1 MKALIGQLHSCSRV
15 LNKMDWTITAP
26 QFDVESF
33 QGITPEEVLYE
44 FDGPRIFTAR
54 SVMGELLFY
63 LADEKDGVCRY
74 IVAPTN
80 ASIIELMK
88 TGVRS
93 VRDALNQPWVWFLDT
108 QYDGNPVAAW
118 KGTLAD
124 APVDALPQLGVMLW
138 PHLEPIFVLR
148 AIGEGLG
155 EGTVPASVI
164 RQVVDGATT
173 ALKKIAG
180 HVFQAAHAQGRKA
193 NEIRQFYDL
202 PMQGV
207 AYNSFEIAFRLP
219 DHKQLNLGTGEA
231 SEEIGSEFNEIGKLL
246 EQALSWAIDGK
257 SEEDNEPLDI
267 DLLEALEKLV
277 PPQTGI
283 VKSVELRGR
292 IFPAGHARYQLTR
305 DTSKR
310 VRRALGKARVS
321 QERIIKVTGLVREL
335 DKDEPSFTLRETDD
349 SKDHVCRFPQEFL
362 DDVLEVFNTDQR
374 VTISGREIIK
384 NGEIDVSLVSRE
396 PSATETSNSAA

>member
-1 MKALIGQLHSCSRV
+1 
-15 LNKMDWTITAP
+15 MDWTVTAP
-26 QFDVESF
+26 QIDVASF
-33 QGITPEEVLYE
+33 QEITPEETLYE
-44 FDGPRIFTAR
+44 FDVPRIFTAH

-63 LADEKDGVCRY
+63 LADEKDGMCRY

-80 ASIIELMK
+80 ASIIGLMK
-88 TGVRS
+88 SGVRS

-108 QYDGNPVAAW
+108 QYNGNPVAAW

-124 APVDALPQLGVMLW
+124 APIDALPVAGVMLW
-138 PHLEPIFVLR
+138 PHLEPVFALR
-148 AIGEGLG
+148 VIGEGLG

-173 ALKKIAG
+173 ALKKISG
-180 HVFQAAHAQGRKA
+180 HVFQAAGAQGRKT
-193 NEIRQFYDL
+193 NVIRQFYDL

-219 DHKQLNLGTGEA
+219 DCKQLNLVTGEA
-231 SEEIGSEFNEIGKLL
+231 PEELGSEFDEIGKQL
-246 EQALSWAIDGK
+246 EQALSWAINAK
-257 SEEDNEPLDI
+257 AEEDNEPLDI

-292 IFPAGHARYQLTR
+292 IFHAGHTRYQLTR
-305 DTSKR
+305 ETSKR

-321 QERIIKVTGLVREL
+321 QERITKVSGLVREF
-335 DKDEPSFTLRETDD
+335 DKDDLSFTLRETDD
-349 SKDHVCRFPQEFL
+349 GKEHGCRFPQEFF

-374 VTISGREIIK
+374 VTISGRENIK

-396 PSATETSNSAA
+396 PSATDLSNSIII

>member
-15 LNKMDWTITAP
+15 LNKMDWTVTAQ
-26 QFDVESF
+26 QFDVASF
-33 QGITPEEVLYE
+33 QGISPEEILYE

-80 ASIIELMK
+80 ASIIALLK
-88 TGVRS
+88 SGVRS

-124 APVDALPQLGVMLW
+124 APVNALPLPGVMLW
-138 PHLEPIFVLR
+138 PHLEPVFVLR

-173 ALKKIAG
+173 ALKKISG
-180 HVFQAAHAQGRKA
+180 HVFQAAGAQGRKT
-193 NEIRQFYDL
+193 NVIRQFYDL

-219 DHKQLNLGTGEA
+219 DRKQLNLVAGEA
-231 SEEIGSEFNEIGKLL
+231 PEELGSEFDEIGKQL
-246 EQALSWAIDGK
+246 EQALSWAMNAK

-292 IFPAGHARYQLTR
+292 IFRAGHARYQLTR
-305 DTSKR
+305 ETSKR

-321 QERIIKVTGLVREL
+321 QERITKVTGLVREF
-335 DKDEPSFTLRETDD
+335 DKDDLSFTLRETDD
-349 SKDHVCRFPQEFL
+349 GKEHGCRFPQEFF

-374 VTISGREIIK
+374 VTISGRENIK
-384 NGEIDVSLVSRE
+384 NGWIDVSLVSRE
-396 PSATETSNSAA
+396 PSAIDPSNSAV

>member
-1 MKALIGQLHSCSRV
+1 
-15 LNKMDWTITAP
+15 MDWTVTAP
-26 QFDVESF
+26 QFDVASF
-33 QGITPEEVLYE
+33 QGISPEEILYE
-44 FDGPRIFTAR
+44 FDVPRIFTAR
-54 SVMGELLFY
+54 SDMGELLFY

-80 ASIIELMK
+80 ASIIALLK
-88 TGVRS
+88 SGVRS
-93 VRDALNQPWVWFLDT
+93 VRDALDQPWVWFLDT
-108 QYDGNPVAAW
+108 RYDGNPVAAW

-138 PHLEPIFVLR
+138 PHLEPIFVFR

-180 HVFQAAHAQGRKA
+180 HVFQAAGAQGRKT
-193 NEIRQFYDL
+193 NVIRQFYDL

-219 DHKQLNLGTGEA
+219 HRKQLNLGAGETT
-231 SEEIGSEFNEIGKLL
+231 EELGSEFDEIGKQL
-246 EQALSWAIDGK
+246 EQALSWAMNAK

-292 IFPAGHARYQLTR
+292 IFHAGHARYQLTR
-305 DTSKR
+305 ETSKR

-321 QERIIKVTGLVREL
+321 QERITKVTGLVREF
-335 DKDEPSFTLRETDD
+335 DKDDLSFTLRETDD
-349 SKDHVCRFPQEFL
+349 SKDHVCRFPQEFF

-374 VTISGREIIK
+374 VTISGRENIK
-384 NGEIDVSLVSRE
+384 NCEIDVSLVSRE
-396 PSATETSNSAA
+396 PSATDPSNSAV

>member
-1 MKALIGQLHSCSRV
+1 
-15 LNKMDWTITAP
+15 MDWTVTAP
-26 QFDVESF
+26 QFDVASF
-33 QGITPEEVLYE
+33 QGISPEEILYE
-44 FDGPRIFTAR
+44 FDGPRIFTAQ
-54 SVMGELLFY
+54 SALGELLFY

-80 ASIIELMK
+80 ASIVGLLK
-88 TGVRS
+88 SGVRS

-108 QYDGNPVAAW
+108 RCDGNPVAAW

-124 APVDALPQLGVMLW
+124 APADALPLPGVMLW
-138 PHLEPIFVLR
+138 PHLEPVFVLR
-148 AIGEGLG
+148 AIGDGLG

-173 ALKKIAG
+173 ALKKISG
-180 HVFQAAHAQGRKA
+180 HVFQAARAQGRKA
-193 NEIRQFYDL
+193 NAIRQFYDL

-207 AYNSFEIAFRLP
+207 AYNSFEIAFRHP
-219 DHKQLNLGTGEA
+219 DRKQLTLGAGEVP
-231 SEEIGSEFNEIGKLL
+231 EELGSEFDEIGKQL
-246 EQALSWAIDGK
+246 EQALSWAMNAK
-257 SEEDNEPLDI
+257 SEEDNDPLDI

-283 VKSVELRGR
+283 VKSMELRGR
-292 IFPAGHARYQLTR
+292 IFRAGHERYQLTR
-305 DTSKR
+305 ETSKR

-321 QERIIKVTGLVREL
+321 QERITKVSGLVREF
-335 DKDEPSFTLRETDD
+335 DKDDLSFTLRETDD
-349 SKDHVCRFPQEFL
+349 GKEHGCRFPQEFF

-374 VTISGREIIK
+374 VTISGRENIK

-396 PSATETSNSAA
+396 PSANDPSNSAA

>member
-1 MKALIGQLHSCSRV
+1 
-15 LNKMDWTITAP
+15 MDWTVTAQ
-26 QFDVESF
+26 QFDVASF
-33 QGITPEEVLYE
+33 QGITQEEILYE

-54 SVMGELLFY
+54 SDMGELLFY

-80 ASIIELMK
+80 ASIIDLLK
-88 TGVRS
+88 SGVRS

-108 QYDGNPVAAW
+108 KYDGNPVAAW

-124 APVDALPQLGVMLW
+124 APADALPLPGVMLW

-180 HVFQAAHAQGRKA
+180 QVFQAAGAQGRKA
-193 NEIRQFYDL
+193 NVIRQFYDL

-219 DHKQLNLGTGEA
+219 DRKQLNLGADEA
-231 SEEIGSEFNEIGKLL
+231 PEELGSEFDEIGKQL
-246 EQALSWAIDGK
+246 EQALSWAINAK
-257 SEEDNEPLDI
+257 SEEDSEPLDI
-267 DLLEALEKLV
+267 NLLEALEKLV

-292 IFPAGHARYQLTR
+292 IFHAGHARYQLTR
-305 DTSKR
+305 ETSKR

-321 QERIIKVTGLVREL
+321 QERITIVSGLVREL
-335 DKDEPSFTLRETDD
+335 DKDDLSFTLRETDD
-349 SKDHVCRFPQEFL
+349 SKDHVCRFPQEFF

-374 VTISGREIIK
+374 VTISGRENIK
-384 NGEIDVSLVSRE
+384 NGGIDVSLVSRE
-396 PSATETSNSAA
+396 ASATDPSNSIV

>member
-1 MKALIGQLHSCSRV
+1 MKALIGRLHSCAQV
-15 LNKMDWTITAP
+15 LNKMDWTVTAP
-26 QFDVESF
+26 QFDVASF
-33 QGITPEEVLYE
+33 QGISPEEILYE

-54 SVMGELLFY
+54 SDMGELLFY
-63 LADEKDGVCRY
+63 LADEQNGLCRY

-80 ASIIELMK
+80 ASIIERMK
-88 TGVRS
+88 SGVRS

-108 QYDGNPVAAW
+108 RYDGSPVAAW

-124 APVDALPQLGVMLW
+124 APVDALPQPGVMLW
-138 PHLEPIFVLR
+138 PHLEPVFVLR

-193 NEIRQFYDL
+193 NVIRQFYDL

-219 DHKQLNLGTGEA
+219 DRKQLNLGAGEA
-231 SEEIGSEFNEIGKLL
+231 PEDLGSEFDEIGKLL
-246 EQALSWAIDGK
+246 EQALSWAIDAK
-257 SEEDNEPLDI
+257 HEEDNEPLDI

-292 IFPAGHARYQLTR
+292 IFRAGHARYQLTR

-335 DKDEPSFTLRETDD
+335 DKDDPSFTLRETDD

-374 VTISGREIIK
+374 VTISGRENIK

-396 PSATETSNSAA
+396 PSATESSNSAA

>member
-1 MKALIGQLHSCSRV
+1 
-15 LNKMDWTITAP
+15 MDWKVTAQ
-26 QFDVESF
+26 QFDVASF
-33 QGITPEEVLYE
+33 QGITQEEILYE

-54 SVMGELLFY
+54 NAMGELLFY

-80 ASIIELMK
+80 ASIIDLLK
-88 TGVRS
+88 SGVRS

-108 QYDGNPVAAW
+108 KYDGNPVAAW

-124 APVDALPQLGVMLW
+124 APADALPLPGVMLW

-180 HVFQAAHAQGRKA
+180 QVFQAAGAQGRKA
-193 NEIRQFYDL
+193 NVIRQFYDL

-219 DHKQLNLGTGEA
+219 DRKQMNLGADEA
-231 SEEIGSEFNEIGKLL
+231 PEELGSEFDEIGKQL
-246 EQALSWAIDGK
+246 EQALSWAINAK
-257 SEEDNEPLDI
+257 SEEDSEPLDI
-267 DLLEALEKLV
+267 NLLEALEKLV

-292 IFPAGHARYQLTR
+292 IFHAGLARYQLTR
-305 DTSKR
+305 ETSKR

-321 QERIIKVTGLVREL
+321 QERIIKVSGLVRQLDVDEL
-335 DKDEPSFTLRETDD
+335 VFTLRDTDD
-349 SKDHVCRFPQEFL
+349 GKDHVCRFQQDFF
-362 DDVLEVFNTDQR
+362 DDVFEVFNTELR
-374 VTISGREIIK
+374 VTISGRENIK
-384 NGEIDVSLVSRE
+384 TGGIDVSLVSRE
-396 PSATETSNSAA
+396 ASATDPSNSAA

>member
-1 MKALIGQLHSCSRV
+1 
-15 LNKMDWTITAP
+15 MDWIVTAQ
-26 QFDVESF
+26 QFDVANF
-33 QGITPEEVLYE
+33 QGISQEEVLYD

-54 SVMGELLFY
+54 SAMGELLFY

-80 ASIIELMK
+80 ASIIGSMK
-88 TGVRS
+88 SGLRT

-108 QYDGNPVAAW
+108 QYDGRPVAAW

-124 APVDALPQLGVMLW
+124 APMDALPRPGVMLW
-138 PHLEPIFVLR
+138 PQLEPVFVLR
-148 AIGEGLG
+148 AIGDGLG

-180 HVFQAAHAQGRKA
+180 QVFHAAHAQGRKA
-193 NEIRQFYDL
+193 NIIRQFYDL
-202 PMQGV
+202 PMQGI

-219 DHKQLNLGTGEA
+219 DRKQLNLGAGEFP
-231 SEEIGSEFNEIGKLL
+231 EELGSEFDEIGKQL
-246 EQALSWAIDGK
+246 EQALSWAIDAK
-257 SEEDNEPLDI
+257 PEEDNELLHI

-292 IFPAGHARYQLTR
+292 IFRAHHACYQLTR

-321 QERIIKVTGLVREL
+321 QERISKVSGLVREL
-335 DKDEPSFTLRETDD
+335 DKDDMSFTLRETDD
-349 SKDHVCRFPQEFL
+349 SKDHVCRFPQEFF

-374 VTISGREIIK
+374 VTISGRENIK

-396 PSATETSNSAA
+396 PSATEPSDSAA

>member
-1 MKALIGQLHSCSRV
+1 
-15 LNKMDWTITAP
+15 MDWTVTAP
-26 QFDVESF
+26 QFDVASF
-33 QGITPEEVLYE
+33 QGISPEEILYE

-54 SVMGELLFY
+54 SAMGELLFY

-80 ASIIELMK
+80 ASIIDLMK
-88 TGVRS
+88 SGVRS

-108 QYDGNPVAAW
+108 RYDGNPVAAW

-124 APVDALPQLGVMLW
+124 APADALPQRGVMLW

-148 AIGEGLG
+148 AIGDGLG

-180 HVFQAAHAQGRKA
+180 HVFQAARAQGRKT
-193 NEIRQFYDL
+193 NVIRQFYDL

-219 DHKQLNLGTGEA
+219 DRKQLNLGAGETP
-231 SEEIGSEFNEIGKLL
+231 EEIGSEFNEIGKLL
-246 EQALSWAIDGK
+246 EQALSWAMNAK
-257 SEEDNEPLDI
+257 SEDDNELLDI

-292 IFPAGHARYQLTR
+292 IFHTGHARYQLTR

-321 QERIIKVTGLVREL
+321 QERIIKVSGLVRQLDVDEL
-335 DKDEPSFTLRETDD
+335 VFTLRETDD
-349 SKDHVCRFPQEFL
+349 GKDHVCRFPQEFF
-362 DDVLEVFNTDQR
+362 DDVFEVFNTDLR
-374 VTISGREIIK
+374 VTISGRENIK
-384 NGEIDVSLVSRE
+384 NGEIDVSLVSRD
-396 PSATETSNSAA
+396 PSATESSNGAA

>member
-1 MKALIGQLHSCSRV
+1 
-15 LNKMDWTITAP
+15 MDWTVTAQ
-26 QFDVESF
+26 QFDVASF
-33 QGITPEEVLYE
+33 QGISQGEVLYD
-44 FDGPRIFTAR
+44 FDGPRIFTAH
-54 SVMGELLFY
+54 SAMGELLFY

-80 ASIIELMK
+80 ASIIDLLK
-88 TGVRS
+88 SGVRS

-124 APVDALPQLGVMLW
+124 APADALPLPGVMLW

-180 HVFQAAHAQGRKA
+180 QVFQAAGAQGRKA
-193 NEIRQFYDL
+193 NVIRQFYDL

-219 DHKQLNLGTGEA
+219 DRKQLNLVADEA
-231 SEEIGSEFNEIGKLL
+231 PEELGSEFDEIGKQL
-246 EQALSWAIDGK
+246 EQALSWAINAK
-257 SEEDNEPLDI
+257 SEEDSEPLDI
-267 DLLEALEKLV
+267 NLLEALEKLV

-292 IFPAGHARYQLTR
+292 IFHAGLARYQLTR
-305 DTSKR
+305 ETSKR

-321 QERIIKVTGLVREL
+321 QERITIVSGLVREF
-335 DKDEPSFTLRETDD
+335 DKDDLSFTLRETDD
-349 SKDHVCRFPQEFL
+349 SKDHVCRFPQEFF

-374 VTISGREIIK
+374 VTISGRENIK
-384 NGEIDVSLVSRE
+384 NGGIDVSLVSRE
-396 PSATETSNSAA
+396 ASATESTNSAA

>member
-1 MKALIGQLHSCSRV
+1 
-15 LNKMDWTITAP
+15 MDWTITAQ
-26 QFDVESF
+26 QFDVTSF
-33 QGITPEEVLYE
+33 QGISPKEVLYE
-44 FDGPRIFTAR
+44 FDGPRIFTACNA
-54 SVMGELLFY
+54 MGELLFY

-80 ASIIELMK
+80 ASIIDLMK
-88 TGVRS
+88 SGMRS
-93 VRDALNQPWVWFLDT
+93 VRDALNQPWVWFLDI
-108 QYDGNPVAAW
+108 QYDGMPVKAW

-124 APVDALPQLGVMLW
+124 APGDALPQSGVMLW

-180 HVFQAAHAQGRKA
+180 HVFQTAHAQGRKA
-193 NEIRQFYDL
+193 KFIRQFYDL

-219 DHKQLNLGTGEA
+219 DRKQLSLGKDEA
-231 SEEIGSEFNEIGKLL
+231 SEEIGYEFNEIGKLL
-246 EQALSWAIDGK
+246 EQALSWAIDAK
-257 SEEDNEPLDI
+257 REEDNELLDI

-283 VKSVELRGR
+283 VKSVELRGQ
-292 IFPAGHARYQLTR
+292 IFPAGRPHYLLTR

-310 VRRALGKARVS
+310 VRHALGKARIS

-384 NGEIDVSLVSRE
+384 NGEIDVSLVFRE
-396 PSATETSNSAA
+396 PSAAESSNSTA

>member
-1 MKALIGQLHSCSRV
+1 M
-15 LNKMDWTITAP
+15 NWTVTAP

-33 QGITPEEVLYE
+33 QGISPEEILYE

-63 LADEKDGVCRY
+63 LADEQDGLCRY

-80 ASIIELMK
+80 TSIIDLMK
-88 TGVRS
+88 SGVRS

-124 APVDALPQLGVMLW
+124 APVDTLPRPGVMLW
-138 PHLEPIFVLR
+138 PHLEPVFVLR
-148 AIGEGLG
+148 AIGDGLG

-180 HVFQAAHAQGRKA
+180 RVFQAARAQGRKA
-193 NEIRQFYDL
+193 NVIRQFYDL

-219 DHKQLNLGTGEA
+219 DRKQLNLGAGEA
-231 SEEIGSEFNEIGKLL
+231 PEELGSEFDEIGKLL
-246 EQALSWAIDGK
+246 EQALSWAIDAK
-257 SEEDNEPLDI
+257 PEEDNEPLDI

-292 IFPAGHARYQLTR
+292 IFRAGHARYQLTR

-321 QERIIKVTGLVREL
+321 QERITKVTGLVREL
-335 DKDEPSFTLRETDD
+335 DKDDLSFTLRETDD
-349 SKDHVCRFPQEFL
+349 SKDHVCRFPQEFF
-362 DDVLEVFNTDQR
+362 DDVLEVFNTDQC
-374 VTISGREIIK
+374 VTISGRENIK

-396 PSATETSNSAA
+396 PSATESSSSAA

>member
-1 MKALIGQLHSCSRV
+1 
-15 LNKMDWTITAP
+15 MDWTVTAQ
-26 QFDVESF
+26 QFDVASF
-33 QGITPEEVLYE
+33 QGISQGEVLYD
-44 FDGPRIFTAR
+44 FDGPRIFTAH
-54 SVMGELLFY
+54 SAMGELLFY

-80 ASIIELMK
+80 ASIIDLLK
-88 TGVRS
+88 SGVRS

-124 APVDALPQLGVMLW
+124 APADALPLSGVMLW

-180 HVFQAAHAQGRKA
+180 QVFQAAGAQGRKA
-193 NEIRQFYDL
+193 NVIRQFYDL

-219 DHKQLNLGTGEA
+219 DRKQLNLGADEA
-231 SEEIGSEFNEIGKLL
+231 PEELGSEFDEIGKQL
-246 EQALSWAIDGK
+246 EQALSWAINAK

-267 DLLEALEKLV
+267 NLLEALEKLV

-292 IFPAGHARYQLTR
+292 IFHAGLTRYQLTR
-305 DTSKR
+305 ETSKR

-321 QERIIKVTGLVREL
+321 QERITIVSGLVREF
-335 DKDEPSFTLRETDD
+335 DKDDLSFTLRETDD
-349 SKDHVCRFPQEFL
+349 SKDHVCRFPQEFF

-374 VTISGREIIK
+374 VTISGRENIK
-384 NGEIDVSLVSRE
+384 NGGIDVSLVSRE
-396 PSATETSNSAA
+396 ASATESTNSAA